1 MDVKKNNKVKKA
13 KSGHKKSH
21 FSVIKGLVS
30 ELKKITWATKED
42 IQKAT
47 LSVVVVCGIFVI
59 AMALLDLGF
68 SNLYQAI
75 FK

>member
-1 MDVKKNNKVKKA
+1 MKQKKYLKLRQQERNKKVMLQD
-13 KSGHKKSH
+13 
-21 FSVIKGLVS
+21 IKEIVF
-30 ELKKITWATKED
+30 TKED